1 MQRPTNQPE
10 RRENRASYGAMLQ
23 VLHKQFSFVKAN
35 AMPGEGT
42 KDDKHKGKVE
52 IRRKGKGERV
62 GALCKVRFC
71 QQCPTEQDITLNR
84 DERFQN
90 TIQLA

>member
-1 MQRPTNQPE
+1 MEQCSRFYTN
-10 RRENRASYGAMLQ
+10 N
-23 VLHKQFSFVKAN
+23 QFSSVKAN